1 MAQVGG
7 RLKLFVE
14 SWRRLK
20 VPASVIKT
28 VEGFEIP
35 FSRRPPTSFPSEA
48 SMTVIHDAERA
59 AAVDEE
65 VKTLLEKGA
74 IHEVPPSR
82 GYYSRLFLV
91 PKPVGWRPIINLK
104 RLNADFI
111 ETPHFRMDTTKDV
124 ANLLQ
129 PGDWAATI
137 DLKDAY
143 FHVPIGK
150 RSRKFLR
157 FGWRG
162 RWYEFPVLPFGL
174 SPAPLVFTRLTKP
187 LKALLQQRGIRSI
200 FYLDD
205 VLIVAKSKQECE
217 DFVQQTLTLLQEV
230 GFLINFPKSSLSPS
244 QTFKFLGLWWDTKAG
259 MISIDEEK
267 RLAMSTRASKILS
280 IDRPS
285 CRTLQTLLGHMTA
298 CLLAVPLLRLHCRF
312 LQRDVNRVYR
322 LPSDINKKVILS
334 QESIRDLRW
343 TSCLGAHQCKNRMWA
358 PLLESCEME
367 VATDA
372 SDIAWGIYFE
382 GKMHHG
388 EWAATNVAVPLHI
401 NVKEILAL
409 KVFIS
414 DFLPPSADGRSLLW
428 RTDNTTALSYIKKE
442 GGTISLPLLIV
453 AREILLELHRRRIEI
468 VPVFVASEENLH
480 ADAASRLQ
488 SLPDWH
494 LPRLIFDR
502 IAILWGCPDI
512 DLFATKESSQVQRFF
527 AWGRDEEAEAFDALA
542 QLWNFKLAYAFPP
555 PQIIP
560 RVLQKIEVSS
570 GTFILVTPFWP
581 AQKWFA
587 SIQLLRVV
595 EVRRIPPSPPV
606 IDLQTNEPPLRHLPL
621 LVWRISGG
629 CMEGTSP
636 TAPSDSS
643 ATVGD
648 PRQRRDMTLPGQN
661 SRIFFE
667 PNAWDSIKSI

>member
-1 MAQVGG
+1 
-7 RLKLFVE
+7 
-14 SWRRLK
+14 
-20 VPASVIKT
+20 
-28 VEGFEIP
+28 
-35 FSRRPPTSFPSEA
+35 
-48 SMTVIHDAERA
+48 
-59 AAVDEE
+59 
-65 VKTLLEKGA
+65 
-74 IHEVPPSR
+74 
-82 GYYSRLFLV
+82 
-91 PKPVGWRPIINLK
+91 
-104 RLNADFI
+104 
-111 ETPHFRMDTTKDV
+111 MDTTKDV

-244 QTFKFLGLWWDTKAG
+244 QKFKFLGLWWDTKAG

-312 LQRDVNRVYR
+312 LQRDVNKVYS
-322 LPSDINKKVILS
+322 LPSDINNKVVLS
-334 QESIRDLRW
+334 RESIRDLRW
-343 TSCLGAHQCKNRMWA
+343 TSCLEARQCKKRMWP

-388 EWAATNVAVPLHI
+388 LWTATNVAVPLHI

-409 KVFIS
+409 KVFIL
-414 DFLPPSADGRSLLW
+414 DYLPPSADGRSLLW

-442 GGTISLPLLIV
+442 GGTISLPLLNA
-453 AREILLELHRRRIEI
+453 ARDILLMLHERKIDI
-468 VPVFVASEENLH
+468 VLVFVAS
-480 ADAASRLQ
+480 
-488 SLPDWH
+488 
-494 LPRLIFDR
+494 
-502 IAILWGCPDI
+502 
-512 DLFATKESSQVQRFF
+512 
-527 AWGRDEEAEAFDALA
+527 
-542 QLWNFKLAYAFPP
+542 
-555 PQIIP
+555 
-560 RVLQKIEVSS
+560 
-570 GTFILVTPFWP
+570 
-581 AQKWFA
+581 
-587 SIQLLRVV
+587 
-595 EVRRIPPSPPV
+595 
-606 IDLQTNEPPLRHLPL
+606 
-621 LVWRISGG
+621 
-629 CMEGTSP
+629 
-636 TAPSDSS
+636 
-643 ATVGD
+643 
-648 PRQRRDMTLPGQN
+648 
-661 SRIFFE
+661 
-667 PNAWDSIKSI
+667 